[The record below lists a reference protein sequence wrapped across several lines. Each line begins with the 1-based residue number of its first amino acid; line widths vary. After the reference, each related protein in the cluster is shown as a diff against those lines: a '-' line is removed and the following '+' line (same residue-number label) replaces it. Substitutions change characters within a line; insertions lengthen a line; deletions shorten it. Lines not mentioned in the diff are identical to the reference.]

1 MARRVLPQAEFLFAV
16 TRVISKLRQ
25 EGSLPSKAAEKAAA
39 AAAKKAA
46 AEAAASAAARG
57 EPPVK
62 ADSNALNRALYVPPT
77 AAAAPATAPAAGPRR
92 AGKRPRSAAGSTGSR
107 SADAEAD
114 AAVMEVAGKRAR
126 EAMARH
132 RRRAARGGGGA
143 AAGGGTSGGDGGGS
157 DGGDGEGPAAF
168 DGRPTTRYSHLGGV
182 DEALRSVRELVE
194 YPLTHP
200 EIYAHLGVDPPRGI
214 LLHGPPGCG
223 KTLLAHAIA
232 GELGDRVSFHK
243 VGATELV
250 SGQSGASE
258 KRIRD
263 LFEQARE
270 EAPALVFIDEIDA
283 IAVKRESAG
292 STMERRMVAQLLT
305 SMDGLTLA
313 ATGGEAV
320 IVLAATN
327 RPDALDGALRR
338 SGRFD
343 REIVMPIPD
352 EPARRR
358 ILGTLTS
365 RMALADH
372 ISLDAIARA
381 TPGYVGADLEA
392 LTREAA
398 VCAVHR
404 VFTQLFVAPT
414 GPDAPASAAT
424 ASSAAADDQSAD
436 DADDDDAD
444 DADGDDD
451 DEDDEDEDDDESAA
465 DAALEAAEI
474 DADADRACDDDD
486 DDAGGDDDAVVVASP
501 PAPSSSSSSSSA
513 GAAAGAASAAAA
525 ALSGSPSESGAMST
539 SGPGAAERRR
549 ARSAAAA
556 ESMSNFSEISERL
569 RGVER
574 LSDAQLAHLS
584 VSESDF
590 RAALHKV
597 QPSGTREG
605 FAMVPD
611 VTWADVGAL
620 EEVREELRL
629 AIVEPIRRPEV
640 YEDLGLSVP
649 AGVLLYGPPG
659 CGKTLVAKAI
669 ANQSHA
675 NFISVKGP
683 ELLDKYVGESE
694 RAVRQVFTRARASSP
709 CVVFFDELDALAPR
723 RGSGGGGSGVS
734 ERVVNQLL
742 TELDG
747 LDSRRDV
754 YVVAAT
760 NRPDMIDPAM
770 LRPGRLDKLLF
781 VPLPDPADRE
791 AILRTH
797 VRNTPVAPGIDIP
810 AIARDPRLDRF
821 SGADL
826 AGLVREAAVAALR
839 ERLAAMDAASAAT
852 AAAALE
858 GSADL
863 PQTVPTSS
871 GVLVTAA
878 HFERALGRVRPSVS
892 KSDQRLY
899 LTMEKRL
906 TQARAEPKASA
917 DASKTPSPAENGSAE
932 KSR

>member
-1 MARRVLPQAEFLFAV
+1 
-16 TRVISKLRQ
+16 
-25 EGSLPSKAAEKAAA
+25 
-39 AAAKKAA
+39 
-46 AEAAASAAARG
+46 
-57 EPPVK
+57 
-62 ADSNALNRALYVPPT
+62 
-77 AAAAPATAPAAGPRR
+77 
-92 AGKRPRSAAGSTGSR
+92 
-107 SADAEAD
+107 
-114 AAVMEVAGKRAR
+114 
-126 EAMARH
+126 
-132 RRRAARGGGGA
+132 
-143 AAGGGTSGGDGGGS
+143 
-157 DGGDGEGPAAF
+157 
-168 DGRPTTRYSHLGGV
+168 
-182 DEALRSVRELVE
+182 
-194 YPLTHP
+194 
-200 EIYAHLGVDPPRGI
+200 
-214 LLHGPPGCG
+214 
-223 KTLLAHAIA
+223 
-232 GELGDRVSFHK
+232 
-243 VGATELV
+243 
-250 SGQSGASE
+250 
-258 KRIRD
+258 
-263 LFEQARE
+263 
-270 EAPALVFIDEIDA
+270 
-283 IAVKRESAG
+283 
-292 STMERRMVAQLLT
+292 
-305 SMDGLTLA
+305 
-313 ATGGEAV
+313 
-320 IVLAATN
+320 
-327 RPDALDGALRR
+327 
-338 SGRFD
+338 
-343 REIVMPIPD
+343 
-352 EPARRR
+352 
-358 ILGTLTS
+358 
-365 RMALADH
+365 
-372 ISLDAIARA
+372 
-381 TPGYVGADLEA
+381 
-392 LTREAA
+392 
-398 VCAVHR
+398 
-404 VFTQLFVAPT
+404 
-414 GPDAPASAAT
+414 
-424 ASSAAADDQSAD
+424 
-436 DADDDDAD
+436 
-444 DADGDDD
+444 
-451 DEDDEDEDDDESAA
+451 
-465 DAALEAAEI
+465 
-474 DADADRACDDDD
+474 
-486 DDAGGDDDAVVVASP
+486 
-501 PAPSSSSSSSSA
+501 
-513 GAAAGAASAAAA
+513 
-525 ALSGSPSESGAMST
+525 MST
-539 SGPGAAERRR
+539 TGPGAAERRR

>member
-1 MARRVLPQAEFLFAV
+1 MKEDEV
-16 TRVISKLRQ
+16 
-25 EGSLPSKAAEKAAA
+25 AAE
-39 AAAKKAA
+39 
-46 AEAAASAAARG
+46 
-57 EPPVK
+57 P
-62 ADSNALNRALYVPPT
+62 
-77 AAAAPATAPAAGPRR
+77 AAAPAPVPALKPSKEAKPAGDLLNRGLYGKMGKR
-92 AGKRPRSAAGSTGSR
+92 AGKRARAPPTPTAGE
-107 SADAEAD
+107 AEAD
-114 AAVMEVAGKRAR
+114 AAIREVAGKRAR
-126 EAMARH
+126 EALK
-132 RRRAARGGGGA
+132 RGGSA
-143 AAGGGTSGGDGGGS
+143 SS
-157 DGGDGEGPAAF
+157 SSRGEDGPAAF
-168 DGRPTTRYSHLGGV
+168 DGRPTTRYSDLGGV
-182 DEALRSVRELVE
+182 DDALRAVRELVE

-223 KTLLAHAIA
+223 KTLLANAIA
-232 GELGDRVSFHK
+232 GELGATVSFHK

-250 SGQSGASE
+250 SSQSGASE

-263 LFEQARE
+263 LFEKAVD
-270 EAPALVFIDEIDA
+270 EAPSLVFIDEIDA
-283 IAVKRESAG
+283 IAAKRDSAG

-305 SMDGLTLA
+305 SMDGLTLQ

-352 EPARRR
+352 EDARAR
-358 ILGTLTS
+358 ILARLTD
-365 RMALADH
+365 RMALAESIDM
-372 ISLDAIARA
+372 AGIAKA

-404 VFTQLFVAPT
+404 VFRQLFV
-414 GPDAPASAAT
+414 DSSASAA
-424 ASSAAADDQSAD
+424 ASSSSADVGEGPESSAAAASGAPP
-436 DADDDDAD
+436 
-444 DADGDDD
+444 
-451 DEDDEDEDDDESAA
+451 
-465 DAALEAAEI
+465 
-474 DADADRACDDDD
+474 
-486 DDAGGDDDAVVVASP
+486 ASP
-501 PAPSSSSSSSSA
+501 
-513 GAAAGAASAAAA
+513 AA
-525 ALSGSPSESGAMST
+525 
-539 SGPGAAERRR
+539 GPGAAERRR
-549 ARSAAAA
+549 TRVAEAAQ
-556 ESMSNFSEISERL
+556 SMSDFSTISERL
-569 RGVER
+569 RGVSK
-574 LSDAQLAHLS
+574 LSEEDLAPLS
-584 VSESDF
+584 VSEPDF

-597 QPSGTREG
+597 QPTATREG

-629 AIVEPIRRPEV
+629 AIVEPIKRPEM

-649 AGVLLYGPPG
+649 AGVLLFGPPG

-694 RAVRQVFTRARASSP
+694 RAVRQVFTRARASAP

-723 RGSGGGGSGVS
+723 RGSSGGGSGVS

-781 VPLPDPADRE
+781 VPLPDPAGRE

-797 VRNTPVAPGIDIP
+797 VRNTPVDAGVSVP
-810 AIARDPRLDRF
+810 AIARDARCDRF

-826 AGLVREAAVAALR
+826 AGLVREAAIAALR
-839 ERLAAMDAASAAT
+839 ERLVTVDAAPTIEAGDAIAA
-852 AAAALE
+852 
-858 GSADL
+858 
-863 PQTVPTSS
+863 SS
-871 GVLVTAA
+871 HGVVVRAE
-878 HFERALGRVRPSVS
+878 HFEAALGRVRPSVS
-892 KSDQRLY
+892 KSDQKLY
-899 LTMEKRL
+899 NTMEKRL
-906 TQARAEPKASA
+906 KSSRTPTAKPGDEAKPPPASA
-917 DASKTPSPAENGSAE
+917 PQATML
-932 KSR
+932 